1 MLPLPVENELGCVGG
16 VQLFP
21 GKVTGLIFSS
31 GDEIP
36 AYEIA
41 WHFPITAK
49 KQKPTWFGCCQKKKS
64 KKGEM
69 KHLAGMEHTAGPVA
83 FNKIGINSLVQRERK
98 NSKHPKIGNL
108 VISKLTSLKICL

>member
-41 WHFPITAK
+41 WHFPITA
-49 KQKPTWFGCCQKKKS
+49 S
-64 KKGEM
+64 SEKGEM

-108 VISKLTSLKICL
+108 TFQFER

>member
-36 AYEIA
+36 AYESA
-41 WHFPITAK
+41 WHFPKTAQ
-49 KQKPTWFGCCQKKKS
+49 KQKPTWFGYCQKKKINHVHVRVKDS
-64 KKGEM
+64 WC
-69 KHLAGMEHTAGPVA
+69 LLSDAGS
-83 FNKIGINSLVQRERK
+83 NLSLSGKLKEREDEASGRHGAYCRA
-98 NSKHPKIGNL
+98 S
-108 VISKLTSLKICL
+108 CF